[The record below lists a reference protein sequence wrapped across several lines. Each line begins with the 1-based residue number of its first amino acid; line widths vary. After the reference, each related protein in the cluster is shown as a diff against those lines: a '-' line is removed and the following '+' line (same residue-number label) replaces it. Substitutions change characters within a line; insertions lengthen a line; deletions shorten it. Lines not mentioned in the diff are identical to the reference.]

1 MHDRILRFSCA
12 NLAFLTTPFYLCAT
26 SYFSFDQPERS
37 QSVDPNGNNNENQCK
52 AFKEFQN
59 RFWKSE
65 HRDDQEN
72 EHEWQ
77 KSLERL
83 CTNQHQDRVRMFE
96 VLQGSLSQST
106 AAKPFDS
113 NNKVNLNA
121 YRE

>member
-1 MHDRILRFSCA
+1 MHDRILRFRRA
-12 NLAFLTTPFYLCAT
+12 NLALLTTRFQLCAM
-26 SYFSFDQPERS
+26 SYFGFDRPERS
-37 QSVDPNGNNNENQCK
+37 QSVDPNGNNNENQRK

-77 KSLERL
+77 KSLQRL

-96 VLQGSLSQST
+96 ILHGSLSQST

-113 NNKVNLNA
+113 NNKVN
-121 YRE
+121 